1 MLGEEDGMY
10 AEADVVDA
18 AAAAVVLTA
27 EGMGERVVGA
37 EEIVAL
43 SELDGAAV
51 GLWVAEA

>member
-1 MLGEEDGMY
+1 MY
-10 AEADVVDA
+10 AEADVVEA
-18 AAAAVVLTA
+18 AAAVVVLTA
-27 EGMGERVVGA
+27 EGTGERVEGA